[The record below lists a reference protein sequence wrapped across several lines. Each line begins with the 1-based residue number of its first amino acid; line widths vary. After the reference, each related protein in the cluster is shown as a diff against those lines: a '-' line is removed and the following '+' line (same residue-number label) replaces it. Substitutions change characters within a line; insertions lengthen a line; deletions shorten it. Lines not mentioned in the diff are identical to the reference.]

1 MKHAIYSSLALLAV
15 MASVGAP
22 MKAEAQ
28 INLPIGSIPAI
39 ADSSPTMWAMS
50 GMDMVKVTQTI
61 GSESPISR
69 TMAWDA
75 RTVEILSRTQ
85 APPLRASDI
94 KAFTKDG
101 RQMVVV
107 RGYLLMEV
115 MAQDARAA
123 KSTKSALAGVWA
135 TSIGKVLPAIAPS
148 GNRFGI

>member
-1 MKHAIYSSLALLAV
+1 MKHLFYSSLALLAV
-15 MASVGAP
+15 AASAGA

-28 INLPIGSIPAI
+28 INLPIGAI
-39 ADSSPTMWAMS
+39 TAVADRSPVMWAMS
-50 GMDMVKVTQTI
+50 GMEMVKVTQTI
-61 GSESPISR
+61 GNESPISR

-107 RGYLLMEV
+107 RSYLLMEV
-115 MAQDARAA
+115 MSQDARAVGT
-123 KSTKSALAGVWA
+123 TKLALAETWA
-135 TSIGKVLPAIAPS
+135 ASIRKALPAIAPT